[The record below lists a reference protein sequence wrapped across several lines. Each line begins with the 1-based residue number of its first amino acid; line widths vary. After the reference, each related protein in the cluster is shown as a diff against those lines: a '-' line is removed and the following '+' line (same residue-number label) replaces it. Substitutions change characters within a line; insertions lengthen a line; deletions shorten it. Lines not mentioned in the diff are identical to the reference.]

1 MDFAEILILYEAYR
15 TSPYLYTK
23 IVMATPVAIFF
34 FSLAY
39 LLIDMLIS
47 LFKKK
52 KKRGRRR
59 KRIKATI

>member
-1 MDFAEILILYEAYR
+1 MDFSEILILYEAYR
-15 TSPYLYTK
+15 TSPYLYPK
-23 IVMATPVAIFF
+23 LIMATPIVLFF

-52 KKRGRRR
+52 KKRGRR
-59 KRIKATI
+59 KRIKAI

>member
-1 MDFAEILILYEAYR
+1 MDFAEVLSLYEAYK

-39 LLIDMLIS
+39 LSIGMLVS

-52 KKRGRRR
+52 KKRGKRR